1 MYIKNIN
8 RKEKKVVKSLKENNK
23 NKMRCLLYMF
33 DLINCRMESSSSI
46 IIELDIGNLN
56 YEYIYDRIIESKI
69 AKLIR
74 EY

>member
-46 IIELDIGNLN
+46 IIELDIGNLK
-56 YEYIYDRIIESKI
+56 YEYIYDKIIESKI